1 MISGRTPNVSTE
13 VASKYPARNCR
24 NSVRNS
30 KHDKSMHSEHTFSD
44 NIFNNK
50 GEVFLNFVVF
60 NNKAVSIVNCVRPY
74 VGPKARRSNCRAV
87 GK

>member
-1 MISGRTPNVSTE
+1 MLAPRLCP
-13 VASKYPARNCR
+13 
-24 NSVRNS
+24 SVRQEIVETLSGILNMINRCIQS
-30 KHDKSMHSEHTFSD
+30 ILSPT
-44 NIFNNK
+44 IFLTTK

-74 VGPKARRSNCRAV
+74 VGLKARRSNCRAV